1 MRQTSI
7 HLRFSKLVRALSRA
21 YTYSYHSPSA
31 FPLFLF
37 SLKRKG
43 TNFIIILLL
52 SIENIKGMEGIFER
66 AKAINIRRV
75 YIDSH
80 GWNLKVISSN
90 KKLLAKIK
98 ILNRTPIL
106 STQCW
111 HIRGISLEIDT
122 QKYRIKLNRCKSR
135 FRDYLVEESF
145 YKSIIYYYFD
155 NLMSEWLDLLSPR
168 IY

>member
-1 MRQTSI
+1 MINGDASDFNTPSIFQTCKSS
-7 HLRFSKLVRALSRA
+7 FSRVHIQLPFTVSV
-21 YTYSYHSPSA
+21 SP
-31 FPLFLF
+31 FP

-80 GWNLKVISSN
+80 GRNLKVISSN

-155 NLMSEWLDLLSPR
+155 NLPPR